1 MTVTPITSDEFA
13 AWRTPRFGEAN
24 PTRLDNPLWASLVH
38 DPINAYLVTKR
49 YGYERVF
56 GAGPTW
62 CFDRFGQSKTVL
74 ADGRTIYIAG
84 EHEDYYDP
92 DFYIYNDVVIVMP
105 SGEVEIYGYPRDVF
119 PPTDFHSATVFGDAI
134 VLVGSLGYHDER
146 AVGTTPVYKLALA
159 TKAIERIFPTGDSPG
174 WIHSHTATL
183 AGTKLLVTGGKV
195 QGTDSLE
202 ENIDDWELELATMQW
217 TRKTKRDWQRFSLD
231 APEGTRSRMFEI
243 RQLLWGLEH
252 PDFKGSVDYRAKLLE
267 DLGREPDLDV
277 LRTLYLVDDTT
288 RLLAK
293 DDDEYNVYRFEVDG
307 LVVRFVE
314 DSYRVTA
321 LVEGRLAESRL
332 ADVQAHVQGA
342 LSELHNN
349 LWQLRTI

>member
-1 MTVTPITSDEFA
+1 VTVSPEEFL
-13 AWRTPRFGEAN
+13 AWRTPRFGDAN
-24 PTRLDNPLWASLVH
+24 PTRMDNPLWTSLVH
-38 DPINAYLVTKR
+38 DRINAWQVNQQ
-49 YGYERVF
+49 YGFARAY
-56 GAGPTW
+56 GTGPTW
-62 CFDRFGQSKTVL
+62 CFERFGQSTTVL

-105 SGEVEIYGYPRDVF
+105 SGEVQIYGYPRAAF
-119 PPTDFHSATVFGDAI
+119 PPTDFHSATVVGDAI

-159 TKAIERIFPTGDSPG
+159 TMQIERVLPTGDAPG

-183 AGTKLLVTGGKV
+183 TGTKLVITGGKV
-195 QGTDSLE
+195 QGADSLD
-202 ENIDDWELELATMQW
+202 ENIDDWELELATMHW
-217 TRKTKRDWQRFSLD
+217 ARKTKRDWQRFSLN
-231 APEGTRSRMFEI
+231 APEGTRSHMFEI

-252 PDFKGSVDYRAKLLE
+252 PDFTGSVDYRTKLVE

-288 RLLAK
+288 RLLAR
-293 DDDEYNVYRFEVDG
+293 DDDEYNVYRIEVDG
-307 LVVRFVE
+307 IVVRFVE
-314 DSYRVTA
+314 ESYRITA
-321 LVEGRLAESRL
+321 LVEGRLSEARL
-332 ADVQAHVQGA
+332 GDVQAHVQGA

-349 LWQLRTI
+349 LWQLRSI